1 MYGNSGSLGD
11 GSAYGL
17 AAVTNPVKFA
27 VLYSSQSA
35 PYNSGITGN
44 VVASIFSRGDVAAF
58 TADVFDGSVDANFD
72 SSDCTAPLWYRPKS
86 ALAVLP
92 SFADCV

>member
-35 PYNSGITGN
+35 PYSNGTTGN
-44 VVASIFSRGDVAAF
+44 VVATIFSRGNVAAF
-58 TADVFDGSVDANFD
+58 TAAVLDGSVVESVASN
-72 SSDCTAPLWYRPKS
+72 DCTC
-86 ALAVLP
+86 AL
-92 SFADCV
+92 